1 MRILRPVVAV
11 CMLLPP
17 LTLAAPVTGQDVQY
31 ETVTRVDLPGV
42 AGTVIRVAAR
52 LSGGSMETVEM
63 TYIKGNRMRSDVDR
77 QSTITDLENR
87 RMIHIDHAARTY
99 TVFSFDEMMARLRDA
114 GEAVT
119 ADQRQVAGRD
129 EADTQLRFRFAV
141 DDARQRE
148 RIAGYNAD
156 RFFLTMEMEGE
167 FTPEGETRREKGGTL
182 VVLTEMWSSRDVPVM
197 SARQTFDQTTAR
209 EYAAASGKF
218 MEGIAAAFADEPDLK
233 VAFEAS
239 ARELAKMEGIPV
251 RTITRFVTVAPDH
264 RFDRQLAVEPQ
275 QRENPAAQA
284 ARAGLGRLAARAQAA
299 AGGQQQQQQRE
310 EAEPTQ
316 LTFMTVTSEIRNVIT
331 RTLDAKLFEI
341 PADYR
346 EIKPD

>member
-1 MRILRPVVAV
+1 MRALRPTIAACMLIPVVAV
-11 CMLLPP
+11 
-17 LTLAAPVTGQDVQY
+17 AAPAVAQDVQY
-31 ETVTRVDLPGV
+31 ETVTRVDLPGA
-42 AGTVIRVAAR
+42 AGTVMRVAAR
-52 LSGGSMETVEM
+52 LGGASMETVET
-63 TYIKGNRMRSDVDR
+63 TYIKGNRMRSDMDK
-77 QSTITDLENR
+77 QSTITDLDNR

-99 TVFSFDEMMARLRDA
+99 TVYTFDEMMARVREA
-114 GEAVT
+114 GDAVT
-119 ADQRQVAGRD
+119 AEQRQVAGRD
-129 EADTQLRFRFAV
+129 NADTQLRFRFAV

-167 FTPEGETRREKGGTL
+167 FTPEGEARREKGGTL

-209 EYAAASGKF
+209 EYAAASGRF

-251 RTITRFVTVAPDH
+251 RTITRFVAVGPEHT
-264 RFDRQLAVEPQ
+264 FNRQLAVEPQ
-275 QRENPAAQA
+275 QREGVAAQA

-299 AGGQQQQQQRE
+299 AGGGQQQQQRE
-310 EAEPTQ
+310 AEEPTQ
-316 LTFMTVTSEIRNVIT
+316 LTFMTVTSEIRNVNT
-331 RTLDAKLFEI
+331 RSLDAKLFEI